1 MGLSS
6 DYPNVET
13 WVKNPS
19 GYQTGSVT
27 KYEGN
32 IFRAAFWADE
42 PGVGD
47 PNKNGWRFFD
57 ELYDKTQHKE
67 TEKANVIA
75 YIPSWRKEGE
85 FDYAK
90 GEMYRYLTHGIVAF
104 LTFSEKNS
112 GAFDEGSLR
121 EVGSVLPD
129 VLMAANL
136 YGTKVMVA
144 LGGASDYAF
153 LDLMTEIGNNP
164 ESPKLDKTVR
174 AVVDFVTQNGLDG
187 VDLDLECWWGRPGGQ
202 DQGGRMKSD
211 GPHPAGK
218 GLTLFAKKLRQAMP
232 EKTISA
238 AVFGTSWYGNNY
250 DPGLAEHVDWLGV
263 MTYDLT
269 GSWDRSPVGPH
280 SALHTIRGKDTENIR
295 KADVYLES
303 YLDEQ
308 QGGWPTPRAGTKPG
322 APDDKAPDGK
332 ALEDNP
338 ILSVED
344 CLWYWTNPLF
354 MNWQGKGQGIDR
366 KKIAAGVPVYGYDFS
381 AAKTRDDKTGDIPPG
396 YKVLPYKEILDAFPD
411 AHEAKDGNIKVRG
424 ETPRPQ
430 LGEPLPP
437 GTYPYAHN
445 VYFETPET
453 AVAKLKFLK
462 DVGAQ
467 GVIIWELSNDV
478 WEEGKGIIEALYHAS
493 GNQVLE
499 PSPGHEK
506 PTPVAGTYLWDSLG
520 FLGHAASAL
529 QFQDDGTQDNGM
541 RQFSARLWDI
551 PDGVD
556 WKSAAQNAPAVIK
569 RQYFNRP
576 TRIVDK
582 GALGLW
588 GEFDV
593 LDDGDVPDWFWSH
606 VEKQD
611 EAPDGYT
618 RYSSRLMGLSLD
630 DDWKECAKKTPALI
644 AGQYFDEPTEIDDQ
658 GIGGLWGIFDVS
670 DKPSPVPAPTTQSQ
684 GENDCMYCQVG
695 TVAVPEGW
703 DNVRRFNLTNT
714 MTIGENA
721 PFLYAV
727 VTKDDDSVD
736 FPDGVFMSLKDP
748 DGNAYDKEVDEDGR
762 LVKMSGD
769 SVRLVVVKDPQ
780 AGDWT
785 MTMRV
790 AADAAFRCECNTV
803 PSRDVF
809 NTMLQTARRRDEG
822 AGGIAPRSIGGDI
835 LAAFLGVA
843 IAVVLIPE
851 AAITAALTVAVTA
864 AGIVGMGYNAVRKK
878 DSAEKMGTVA
888 SIVSKIGD
896 EVRRDGFEGVL
907 KCVWLIGKNISEEEV
922 NVIRRK
928 ENWDKINAWIG
939 VHIQVYKVV
948 EHMTDP
954 EMQNSVRHVF
964 WQCLLTKRLGKEF
977 ATEMGDAHE
986 RGRPGSDAD
995 NKADERNN
1003 EIGQQLAEELASE
1016 DECLKR
1022 TRELWEAGK
1031 LAIRPDYEGDPT

>member
-19 GYQTGSVT
+19 GYKTGSVT
-27 KYEGN
+27 KYKGN

-57 ELYDKTQHKE
+57 ELYDTTPHKQ

-75 YIPSWRKEGE
+75 YIPSWRKKEE

-104 LTFSEKNS
+104 LTFSERNS
-112 GAFDEGSLR
+112 GAFDEDSLR
-121 EVGSVLPD
+121 EVGTVLSD

-144 LGGASDYAF
+144 LGGANDYAF
-153 LDLMTEIGNNP
+153 LDLMTEVGNDP
-164 ESPKLDKTVR
+164 ASPKLDKAVR
-174 AVVDFVTQNGLDG
+174 TVVDFVTHNGLDG
-187 VDLDLECWWGRPGGQ
+187 VDLDLECWWGRPGQQ

-211 GPHPAGK
+211 GPHSAGR

-232 EKTISA
+232 KKTISA

-250 DPGLAEHVDWLGV
+250 DPDLAEHVDWLGV

-269 GSWDRSPVGPH
+269 GSWNRSPVGPH
-280 SALHTIRGKDTENIR
+280 TALHAIRGKGTAEIR

-308 QGGWPTPRAGTKPG
+308 QGGWPTAGAGAKPG
-322 APDDKAPDGK
+322 APDDK

-354 MNWQGKGQGIDR
+354 MNWQGKGQAVDR

-381 AAKTRDDKTGDIPPG
+381 AAKQRDDKTGDFPPG
-396 YKVLPYKEILDAFPD
+396 YKVLQYKEILDAFPN
-411 AHEAKDGNIKVRG
+411 AHEAKDANIKVRG
-424 ETPRPQ
+424 ETPRPK
-430 LGEPLPP
+430 LSEPLPA

-445 VYFETPET
+445 IYFETPET
-453 AVAKLKFLK
+453 AVSKLKFLK

-467 GVIIWELSNDV
+467 GVIIWELTNDV
-478 WEEGKGIIEALYHAS
+478 WEEGKGIIEALYRAS

-499 PSPGHEK
+499 PSPGHER
-506 PTPVAGTYLWDSLG
+506 PTPVAGKYLWDSVG
-520 FLGHAASAL
+520 FLGEAKSAL

-551 PDGVD
+551 PGGVD
-556 WKSAAQNAPAVIK
+556 WKAAAQNAPAVIK

-576 TRIVDK
+576 TRIEDK

-593 LDDGDVPDWFWSH
+593 LDNDDVPDWFWSH

-611 EAPDGYT
+611 GAPDGYT
-618 RYSSRLMGLSLD
+618 RYSSRLIGLSLH
-630 DDWKECAKKTPALI
+630 DDWKECAKKTPAVI

-670 DKPSPVPAPTTQSQ
+670 DHPSPVPAPTTQSQ
-684 GENDCMYCQVG
+684 GENDCMYCQVSS
-695 TVAVPEGW
+695 VAVPDGW
-703 DNVRRFNLTNT
+703 DNVKRFNLTNT
-714 MTIGENA
+714 MTIGEDA
-721 PFLYAV
+721 PLLYAV

-736 FPDGVFMSLKDP
+736 FPDGVVMSLKDP
-748 DGNAYDKEVDEDGR
+748 DGNAFDKDVDEDGQ

-769 SVRLVVVKDPQ
+769 SVRLVVVKDPR

-785 MTMRV
+785 MTMSV
-790 AADAAFRCECNTV
+790 AADAKFHCECNTV
-803 PSRDVF
+803 PSKDVYD
-809 NTMLQTARRRDEG
+809 TMLETARRRDEG
-822 AGGIAPRSIGGDI
+822 AGGIAPRSIAGDI
-835 LAAFLGVA
+835 LAAFLGIA
-843 IAVVLIPE
+843 AAVVLIPE
-851 AAITAALTVAVTA
+851 AAITAALTVAVTG
-864 AGIVGMGYNAVRKK
+864 AGLVGMGYNAVKKK

-888 SIVSKIGD
+888 AIVSKIGD
-896 EVRRDGFEGVL
+896 EVRRDGFQGVL
-907 KCVWLIGKNISEEEV
+907 KCVALIGKNISEEEV
-922 NVIRRK
+922 DVIRRK
-928 ENWDKINAWIG
+928 ENWDKLYPWIG
-939 VHIQVYKVV
+939 VHLQVYKVV

-954 EMQNSVRHVF
+954 EKQNSVRHVF
-964 WQCLLTKRLGKEF
+964 WQCMLTKRLGKDF
-977 ATEMGDAHE
+977 ATEMGNAHE

-1003 EIGQQLAEELASE
+1003 EIGQQLAEDVASE
-1016 DECLKR
+1016 SDCLKR
-1022 TRELWEAGK
+1022 TLELWDANK
-1031 LAIRPDYEGDPT
+1031 LAKRPDYESDPT